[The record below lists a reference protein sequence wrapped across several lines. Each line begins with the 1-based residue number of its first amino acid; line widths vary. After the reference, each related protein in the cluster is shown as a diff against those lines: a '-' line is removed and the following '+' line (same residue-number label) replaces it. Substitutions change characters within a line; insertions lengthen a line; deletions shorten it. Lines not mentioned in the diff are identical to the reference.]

1 MDKTNI
7 DNELIEVITPARLG
21 AYGNGNN
28 SILLNEYVYNLK
40 LSESFY
46 PALSLLEIALRNRI
60 CNAID
65 KFICK
70 DWLLQELSKQNI
82 LADKEY
88 QKLLESANKIK
99 KAGKKITNDRLISEM
114 TFGFWIH
121 LFTKSYRPKLWD
133 KKGVFEAVFPNY
145 AQKGTLREI
154 TPIQRDLLAILR
166 LRNRIFHHEII
177 INGNKT
183 PEELYQIILNT
194 LHIISTGMECL
205 VYEVSRFND
214 IIKQK
219 P

>member
-7 DNELIEVITPARLG
+7 DNELIEVITPVRLG
-21 AYGNGNN
+21 AYGNGDN

-46 PALSLLEIALRNRI
+46 PALSLLEIALRNQI
-60 CNAID
+60 CDAID

-70 DWLLQELSKQNI
+70 DWLLQELSKQSI

-114 TFGFWIH
+114 TFGFQIH

-145 AQKGTLREI
+145 VQKGTL
-154 TPIQRDLLAILR
+154 TGYTKTYS
-166 LRNRIFHHEII
+166 
-177 INGNKT
+177 NGKT
-183 PEELYQIILNT
+183 DVYNSKGQKQYTYKRSSNGT
-194 LHIISTGMECL
+194 VTKYSKTGKKL
-205 VYEVSRFND
+205 GTY
-214 IIKQK
+214 K
-219 P
+219 

>member
-7 DNELIEVITPARLG
+7 DNKLIEVITPVRLG
-21 AYGNGNN
+21 AYGNGDN

-46 PALSLLEIALRNRI
+46 PALSLLEIALRNQI

-70 DWLLQELSKQNI
+70 DWLLQELSKQSI

-99 KAGKKITNDRLISEM
+99 KAGRKITNDRLISEM

-145 AQKGTLREI
+145 VQKGTL
-154 TPIQRDLLAILR
+154 TGYTKTYS
-166 LRNRIFHHEII
+166 
-177 INGNKT
+177 NGKT
-183 PEELYQIILNT
+183 DVYNSKGQKQYTYKRSSNGT
-194 LHIISTGMECL
+194 VTKYSKTGKKL
-205 VYEVSRFND
+205 GTY
-214 IIKQK
+214 K
-219 P
+219 

>member
-7 DNELIEVITPARLG
+7 DNELIEVITPVRLG
-21 AYGNGNN
+21 AYGNGDN

-46 PALSLLEIALRNRI
+46 PALSLLEIALRNQI

-70 DWLLQELSKQNI
+70 DWLLQELSKQSI

-145 AQKGTLREI
+145 VQKGTL
-154 TPIQRDLLAILR
+154 TGYTKTYS
-166 LRNRIFHHEII
+166 
-177 INGNKT
+177 NGKT
-183 PEELYQIILNT
+183 DVYNSKGQKQYTYKRSSNGT
-194 LHIISTGMECL
+194 VTKYSKTGKKL
-205 VYEVSRFND
+205 GTY
-214 IIKQK
+214 K
-219 P
+219 